1 MVIQALIQLVAAG
14 KVDVLKMVSAVYPL
28 ERASEAFEEL
38 YFYLF
43 FGVNDEISIK
53 LVSLRYVLEFFVH
66 NPKTLKILTSK
77 VIKNLYTILLDAY
90 L

>member
-14 KVDVLKMVSAVYPL
+14 KVDVLKMVSAIYPL
-28 ERASEAFEEL
+28 ERHQRHLKNCIFTCFL
-38 YFYLF
+38 
-43 FGVNDEISIK
+43 GVNDEISIK
-53 LVSLRYVLEFFVH
+53 LVSLRYVLESFVH
-66 NPKTLKILTSK
+66 NPKTQKILTSK

>member
-1 MVIQALIQLVAAG
+1 MLSLVNRLLKVIAYEI
-14 KVDVLKMVSAVYPL
+14 
-28 ERASEAFEEL
+28 
-38 YFYLF
+38 YLF

-53 LVSLRYVLEFFVH
+53 LVSLRYVLVFFVH

>member
-1 MVIQALIQLVAAG
+1 
-14 KVDVLKMVSAVYPL
+14 MVSAVYAL
-28 ERASEAFEEL
+28 VGASVAFEEM

>member
-1 MVIQALIQLVAAG
+1 L
-14 KVDVLKMVSAVYPL
+14 
-28 ERASEAFEEL
+28 
-38 YFYLF
+38 
-43 FGVNDEISIK
+43 GVNDEISIK

-77 VIKNLYTILLDAY
+77 EIKNLYTILLDAY

>member
-1 MVIQALIQLVAAG
+1 LVIQALIQLVAAG

-43 FGVNDEISIK
+43 FGGK
-53 LVSLRYVLEFFVH
+53 
-66 NPKTLKILTSK
+66 
-77 VIKNLYTILLDAY
+77 
-90 L
+90 